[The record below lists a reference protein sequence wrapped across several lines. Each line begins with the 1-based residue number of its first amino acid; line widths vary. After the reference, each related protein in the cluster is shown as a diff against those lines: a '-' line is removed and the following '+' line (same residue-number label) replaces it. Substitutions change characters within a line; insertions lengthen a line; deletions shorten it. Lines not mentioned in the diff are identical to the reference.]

1 MKNIHLLVIDPQNDF
16 CDIPPEARPHV
27 GSRHAAPALPVPGA
41 HADMQRLA
49 RAIARLGA
57 AIGNITV
64 TMDSHPYVAIE
75 RTTFWKTQEGKPVEP
90 FTVIDA
96 EDVQSGRFVPV
107 RDGALVI
114 SQLRALQA
122 GGRRKLVVW
131 PVHCVTGTWGHN
143 IHVAVADALNAWE
156 ERSGQAVR
164 KVMKGEYPLSEHYG
178 AFQSETPL
186 EDVASTQFNQSLA
199 ERLTH
204 DVDWLLVAG
213 EASSHCVAESVT
225 QLLDAIERGAVATRP
240 GFQIVLLRDCMSP
253 VPSFEEAEHRF
264 YAQAEAAGARL
275 TTSEEALALFG
286 AD

>member
-16 CDIPPEARPHV
+16 CDIPPEACPNV
-27 GSRHAAPALPVPGA
+27 GSRRVAPALPVPGA
-41 HADMQRLA
+41 QADMQRLGQV
-49 RAIARLGA
+49 ITRLGA
-57 AIGNITV
+57 AIGSITV

-75 RTTFWKTQEGKPVEP
+75 RTTFWKTKEGGPVEP

-96 EDVQSGRFVPV
+96 EDVRSGRFVPA
-107 RDGALVI
+107 RDRELVI

-156 ERSGQAVR
+156 ALSGRTVR
-164 KVMKGEYPLSEHYG
+164 KVLKGEYPFSEHYG
-178 AFQSETPL
+178 AFQAETPL
-186 EDVASTQFNQSLA
+186 EDVASTQFNLPLA

-225 QLLDAIERGAVATRP
+225 QLLDAIRRGAVATRP
-240 GFQIVLLRDCMSP
+240 GFRVALLQDCMSP
-253 VPSFEEAEHRF
+253 VPSFEAAERDFHAR
-264 YAQAEAAGARL
+264 AEAAGVRRL
-275 TTSEEALALFG
+275 ASLEALSLFG